1 MVLGKGDSIWKRKNK
16 YCCFLRSTS
25 ITIHSSTYLYFNGLL
40 SKCYVAYLDVFF
52 FFQYI
57 MSKSRLILNCEME
70 KKSYFCLTSFPKW
83 LWYWALWWKR
93 HWMWYARRTKYTVGP
108 QNWRNQ
114 CCEWLLILFP
124 LLSDSEESYKN
135 TLKDS
140 LDNFN
145 K

>member
-1 MVLGKGDSIWKRKNK
+1 MLGKGDSIWKRKNK

-70 KKSYFCLTSFPKW
+70 KKVIFVSHLS
-83 LWYWALWWKR
+83 
-93 HWMWYARRTKYTVGP
+93 
-108 QNWRNQ
+108 
-114 CCEWLLILFP
+114 
-124 LLSDSEESYKN
+124 LSDSGIGLCDEKGIECDMLVEPN
-135 TLKDS
+135 TPCGPKTGEINAVSDC
-140 LDNFN
+140 
-145 K
+145 

>member
-40 SKCYVAYLDVFF
+40 TKCYVAYLDVFF

-70 KKSYFCLTSFPKW
+70 KKVIFVSHLS
-83 LWYWALWWKR
+83 
-93 HWMWYARRTKYTVGP
+93 
-108 QNWRNQ
+108 
-114 CCEWLLILFP
+114 
-124 LLSDSEESYKN
+124 LSDSGIGLCDEKGIECDMLVEPNTPCGPKTGEINAVSDCWYYFPFLVIVKN
-135 TLKDS
+135 PTRILRRIH
-140 LDNFN
+140 
-145 K
+145 